1 MDEQLLLIFCSLVRT
16 FVQIFLIIKFE
27 LVWEGKHA
35 TIRPPSLKCPFDT
48 KSIPLCFF
56 QKTQQRTE
64 RFSLPVY
71 LSHSSVILIFQRDRT
86 WCKLEKSK
94 IKLICSANQWTG
106 FYMVVTS
113 VMKEF
118 MQFFIQRIR
127 EVADASSLRSMV
139 PQWLFIALNIY
150 CLNTNKCN
158 SILAFSKQIKTSI
171 KKIYYCLIF
180 PRLYLNAL
188 MCQMDIS
195 CKNIWI
201 VQPSSAIVLQIKR
214 YWFVTRESLFY
225 IKQNKWAISFRTK
238 SGLKLTDWDEVNN
251 YKL

>member
-1 MDEQLLLIFCSLVRT
+1 M
-16 FVQIFLIIKFE
+16 
-27 LVWEGKHA
+27 
-35 TIRPPSLKCPFDT
+35 
-48 KSIPLCFF
+48 
-56 QKTQQRTE
+56 
-64 RFSLPVY
+64 
-71 LSHSSVILIFQRDRT
+71 
-86 WCKLEKSK
+86 
-94 IKLICSANQWTG
+94 ICSANQWTG

-113 VMKEF
+113 VMKEL
-118 MQFFIQRIR
+118 MQFFIQPIR

-139 PQWLFIALNIY
+139 F
-150 CLNTNKCN
+150 NTNKCN
-158 SILAFSKQIKTSI
+158 SVLAFSKQIKTSI